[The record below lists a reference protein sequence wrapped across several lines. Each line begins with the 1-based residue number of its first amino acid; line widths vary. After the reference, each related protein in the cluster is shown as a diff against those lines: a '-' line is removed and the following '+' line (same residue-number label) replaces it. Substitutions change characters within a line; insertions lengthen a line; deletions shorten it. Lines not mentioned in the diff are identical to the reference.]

1 VKNAELQPAITKV
14 SASTG
19 LKKKEE
25 IKEVKA
31 NPFDEIDEVT
41 PQDAGGEEEEQE
53 EEEVKQ

>member
-1 VKNAELQPAITKV
+1 VKTAELHPATTNV

-53 EEEVKQ
+53 EEELKE